1 MERGPDGLYRGEVAG
16 RSWVLTPP
24 TGSEAWALYMA
35 IQAVAAKH
43 GAADSR
49 QAAQAAIG
57 RVLYDPDAQALML
70 STVHRMTCDGVPVA
84 GAFDLVFPAHRVH
97 EIPVIAS
104 EAWLALGF
112 LTPPGMLPA
121 PAATKPAHP

>member
-1 MERGPDGLYRGEVAG
+1 MERGPDGMYRGVIAG

-35 IQAVAAKH
+35 IQGVAAKY
-43 GAADSR
+43 GAAESR
-49 QAAQAAIG
+49 QAAQAAVG
-57 RVLYDPDAQALML
+57 RVLYDADAQGLMVATL
-70 STVHRMTCDGVPVA
+70 QRMTCDGVPVA
-84 GAFDLVFPAHRVH
+84 GAFDAVFPAHRVH
-97 EIPVIAS
+97 EIPAIAS

-121 PAATKPAHP
+121 PAASTTTA